1 MKMQTSSKF
10 QDFPRLSRILYIGNH
25 TISVVV
31 SAQFSLA
38 ETLETI
44 RSAVL
49 RTIVDVYFA

>member
-1 MKMQTSSKF
+1 MQTSSKF